1 MKNKYNTLIKI
12 TGLFL
17 FVLSTAH
24 ATVWYVHPD
33 STLNSII
40 VALSSCSDDDTV
52 LVAAG
57 TYNEN
62 IRWPNTQGIDL
73 VSESGPD
80 TTIIDGRGLSYVF
93 LITQPVDSTTIISGF
108 TIQNGYYVG
117 GGIHCF
123 GGSLLIT
130 NNVIADNRADFV
142 GGGIYCVQASPIIR
156 NNTITRNIAGIWGGG
171 ICCRD
176 GSAPTIVNNTI
187 RGNTADMTGGGIFCD
202 NSSPTIFGNTI
213 SLNVATQTGGGI
225 TCWRSSANIIYN
237 TITRNIA
244 GNHGGGIYCW
254 LSSPNID
261 SCTISSNNSD
271 GVYCESSSNP
281 VINYNDIVDNTG
293 YGVLNVDSTVLINAE
308 YNWWGDST
316 GPGGVGPGTGDEV
329 SDYVDYD
336 PWLIEPGLEEN
347 TITPVKHINIGATIF
362 SGPLVLP
369 KDKNCKVFDISG
381 RVVAPDRMK
390 PGIYFIEIDGEITQ
404 KVVKVR

>member
-1 MKNKYNTLIKI
+1 MINKHNTLIKI

-17 FVLSTAH
+17 FILCAAH

-33 STLNSII
+33 SALNSID

-80 TTIIDGRGLSYVF
+80 ITIIDGRGLSYVF
-93 LITQPVDSTTIISGF
+93 LIFLRPVDSTTIISGF
-108 TIQNGYYVG
+108 TIQNGYSG
-117 GGIHCF
+117 
-123 GGSLLIT
+123 L
-130 NNVIADNRADFV
+130 

-156 NNTITRNIAGIWGGG
+156 NNTITRNIAGTWGGG

-213 SLNVATQTGGGI
+213 SLNVATQAGGGI
-225 TCWRSSANIIYN
+225 TCWRSSANITYN

-244 GNHGGGIYCW
+244 GDHGGGIYCW
-254 LSSPNID
+254 LSSPSID
-261 SCTISSNNSD
+261 SCTISSNNGD
-271 GVYCESSSNP
+271 GVYCESSSDP
-281 VINYNDIVDNTG
+281 VISYNDIVDNTG
-293 YGVLNVDSTVLINAE
+293 YGVLNVDSTVMINAE

-329 SDYVDYD
+329 SEWVDYD
-336 PWLIEPGLEEN
+336 PWLTQPGLEEN
-347 TITPVKHINIGATIF
+347 TAVPVKQINFGATIF

-369 KDKNCKVFDISG
+369 KDKQCKVFDITG
-381 RVVAPDRMK
+381 RIVEPDKIK
-390 PGIYFIEIDGEITQ
+390 PGIYFVEVDGKISR